1 MSQINILLL
10 CGGDGSEHDI
20 SLVSA
25 AYLKEQ
31 LEKIQDFNVI
41 QVVIHRNYW
50 ENTSGGQACLGMDR
64 QLRTDASQV
73 RIDYAIPCIHGIPGE
88 TGDIQ
93 SFLEITG
100 IPYLGCPPE
109 GSALAFNKI
118 STKLWFNAAGIPN
131 TPFTFIDS
139 PSSENLK
146 KVHDFFNKYGAV
158 FVKASSQG
166 SSVGCYMG
174 QQENLLEDY
183 IDRAFSYS
191 SSVLVEK
198 CLRPRELETAVYEYQ
213 GKLVVTRP
221 GEIITPNNNFYTF
234 EEKYNQDSHSCTM
247 IEAEVSSDIQNEII
261 KYAEKA
267 FRLLKLKDLSRIDFF
282 YTEDDGVLLNEI
294 NTFPGMT
301 PISMF
306 PKMLENHGELMHE
319 FLRDRVLSAL
329 RINNG

>member
-25 AYLKEQ
+25 AYIKEQ
-31 LEKIQDFNVI
+31 LEKSQDFNII

-50 ENTSGGQACLGMDR
+50 ETSDGSQASLGMDR
-64 QLRTDASQV
+64 ILKTEKSQFRV
-73 RIDYAIPCIHGIPGE
+73 DYAIPCIHGIPGE

-93 SFLEITG
+93 SFLEIVG
-100 IPYLGCPPE
+100 LPYLGCPPE

-139 PSSENLK
+139 PSPDNLK
-146 KVHDFFNKYGAV
+146 KAHDFFSKFGAV

-166 SSVGCYMG
+166 SSVGCYMV
-174 QQENLLEDY
+174 QQEHLLDDY
-183 IDRAFSYS
+183 ISKAFSYS
-191 SSVLVEK
+191 TSVLIEK
-198 CLRPRELETAVYEYQ
+198 CLKPRELETAVYEYQ
-213 GKLVVTRP
+213 GKLIVTRP

-234 EEKYNQDSHSCTM
+234 EEKYNQDSHSSTR
-247 IEAEVSSDIQNEII
+247 IEADVSTEIQNEIR

-282 YTEDDGVLLNEI
+282 LTEEDGVLLNEI

-306 PKMLENHGELMHE
+306 PKMLENHGEHMQD
-319 FLRDRVLSAL
+319 FLRDRVLSA
-329 RINNG
+329 IKNNQQ